1 MKEEKYLINEAPLA
15 MQLENIDTKDVM
27 MLECYPDKIFL
38 EGEEATDA
46 QVVWFLK
53 SMAAYYKKQMDLF
66 TTTFD
71 GVQTLVID

>member
-1 MKEEKYLINEAPLA
+1 
-15 MQLENIDTKDVM
+15 